1 MKKRG
6 YCAEFQ
12 MLCFRRG
19 KSFAEKTTVLQGD
32 ETVKTGGKVALIG
45 EIFITLQAK
54 TDVMTGM
61 RFVWLLPLVA
71 LLMACGGKPTAQELV
86 EVDSLLAVEK
96 NDSAYQIIA
105 AYDPASFENE
115 ADRAYYNLLM
125 THAAVVSYHWPESDS
140 LINEAIRYYKRMG
153 DKERLADSYYYLA
166 NQYMHQEDWQKSIE
180 TLKLAE
186 EQVEQTGSDWLKCKV
201 YDALALVNERTANYQ
216 LTLDYEKKAL
226 GYALRVGRRST
237 IGYAYSEI
245 AQAFAF
251 MEQVDSAAYYTDQM
265 IPYLDDLIRVE
276 GENFSPIFLSN
287 IGYNYM
293 SVGRYEEAEDY
304 LAQSLKIKE
313 TAVAYEDLAWI
324 YHKKGDA
331 EYANLL
337 RLKANAINDNWPKH
351 KILYHLLQ
359 YDIEHQN
366 LEGAEQK
373 LYRMMTI
380 SDSLR
385 KADADRTVLEYQR
398 KFDTLVA
405 QEAHRRWLTWAGIAL
420 GSLLFVIMLLIVYIR
435 YRRAKERLVLT
446 EQQMLISSYV
456 NEIAQLKS
464 QQADTDTTQQIEELN
479 GKIRELVEQ
488 ESPRLVRGKLLY
500 DEIRKDGTTSGW
512 SNDDYKCFIDYY
524 KAIDFAA
531 YCRLQKKYQPKTAH
545 NTFFLILYEMGM
557 EDKDVRR
564 IMGITQEAIRS
575 TRYRIQQG
583 GKK

>member
-1 MKKRG
+1 M
-6 YCAEFQ
+6 
-12 MLCFRRG
+12 
-19 KSFAEKTTVLQGD
+19 
-32 ETVKTGGKVALIG
+32 
-45 EIFITLQAK
+45 
-54 TDVMTGM
+54 
-61 RFVWLLPLVA
+61 LPLVA
-71 LLMACGGKPTAQELV
+71 LLTGCGGGPTAQELV
-86 EVDSLLAVEK
+86 EIDSLLAAEK
-96 NDSAYQIIA
+96 NDSAYQVIST
-105 AYDPASFENE
+105 YDAASFQNE

-125 THAAVVSYHWPESDS
+125 THAAVVSYHWPASDS
-140 LINEAIRYYKRMG
+140 LINEAIRYYKRTG
-153 DKERLADSYYYLA
+153 DRERLTDSYYYLA
-166 NQYMHQEDWQKSIE
+166 NQYMHQEDWPKSIE

-201 YDALALVNERTANYQ
+201 YDALAMVNERTANYQ

-226 GYALRVGRRST
+226 GHALRFGRRSS
-237 IGYAYSEI
+237 IASAYAEI

-251 MEQVDSAAYYTDQM
+251 MEQADSAAYYTDQL
-265 IPYLDDLIRVE
+265 IPYLDDLIKSA
-276 GENFSPIFLSN
+276 GENFSPVYLSN

-324 YHKKGDA
+324 YNMKGD
-331 EYANLL
+331 EEQANLL

-359 YDIEHQN
+359 YDIKHQN

-373 LYRMMTI
+373 LYRMIAI
-380 SDSLR
+380 SDSLH
-385 KADADRTVLEYQR
+385 KVDADRTVLEYQR
-398 KFDTLVA
+398 RFDTLAA
-405 QEAHRRWLTWAGIAL
+405 QEAHRRWQMWTGIAL
-420 GSLLFVIMLLIVYIR
+420 GSLLFVIVLLMVYIR
-435 YRRAKERLVLT
+435 YRRAKDRLVLT
-446 EQQMLISSYV
+446 EQQMLVSSYV

-464 QQADTDTTQQIEELN
+464 QQSETADTAQQIEELN
-479 GKIRELVEQ
+479 GRIRELVEQ

-500 DEIRKDGTTSGW
+500 DEIRQDGTTSGW

-531 YCRLQKKYQPKTAH
+531 YSRIQKKYQPKTAH

>member
-1 MKKRG
+1 M
-6 YCAEFQ
+6 AF
-12 MLCFRRG
+12 
-19 KSFAEKTTVLQGD
+19 
-32 ETVKTGGKVALIG
+32 IG

-140 LINEAIRYYKRMG
+140 LINEAIRYYKRTG

-226 GYALRVGRRST
+226 GYALRVGRKST

-313 TAVAYEDLAWI
+313 TAAAYEDLAWI
-324 YHKKGDA
+324 YNKKGDD
-331 EYANLL
+331 EQANLL
-337 RLKANAINDNWPKH
+337 RLKANSINDNWPKH

>member
-1 MKKRG
+1 MKLKK
-6 YCAEFQ
+6 
-12 MLCFRRG
+12 L
-19 KSFAEKTTVLQGD
+19 
-32 ETVKTGGKVALIG
+32 
-45 EIFITLQAK
+45 
-54 TDVMTGM
+54 
-61 RFVWLLPLVA
+61 VWWLPLVA
-71 LLMACGGKPTAQELV
+71 LLIGCGGKPTAQELA
-86 EVDSLLAVEK
+86 EIDSLLWAEK
-96 NDSAYQIIA
+96 NDSAYQIISS
-105 AYDPASFENE
+105 YDAASFKKE

-125 THAAVVSYHWPESDS
+125 THAAVVSYHWPASDS
-140 LINEAIRYYKRMG
+140 LINEAIRYYKRTG
-153 DKERLADSYYYLA
+153 DKERLTDSYYYLA

-373 LYRMMTI
+373 LYRMMAI
-380 SDSLR
+380 SDSLH
-385 KADADRTVLEYQR
+385 KAQMDRTILEYQHQ
-398 KFDTLVA
+398 FDAQAA
-405 QEAHRRWLTWAGIAL
+405 QEAHQRKMIWVGIAL
-420 GSLLFVIMLLIVYIR
+420 GVLLFVIVLLALYIR
-435 YRRAKERLVLT
+435 YRRAKEQVALT
-446 EQQMLISSYV
+446 EKQMLINNYV
-456 NEIAQLKS
+456 SEIAQLKN
-464 QQADTDTTQQIEELN
+464 QQDNTDVAEQIEELN

-488 ESPRLVRGKLLY
+488 NSPRLVRGKMLY
-500 DEIRKDGTTSGW
+500 DEIKKDGTTSGW

-524 KAIDFAA
+524 KAIDFPAF
-531 YCRLQKKYQPKTAH
+531 CRIQKKYAPNTPH
-545 NTFFLILYEMGM
+545 NTFFLILYEMGL
-557 EDKDVRR
+557 EDRDVRR

-575 TRYRIQQG
+575 TRYRIQQNM
-583 GKK
+583 KK

>member
-1 MKKRG
+1 
-6 YCAEFQ
+6 
-12 MLCFRRG
+12 
-19 KSFAEKTTVLQGD
+19 
-32 ETVKTGGKVALIG
+32 
-45 EIFITLQAK
+45 
-54 TDVMTGM
+54 MTGM

-140 LINEAIRYYKRMG
+140 LINEAIRYYKRTG
-153 DKERLADSYYYLA
+153 DKERLTDSYYYLA

-251 MEQVDSAAYYTDQM
+251 MGQADSAAYYTDMQ
-265 IPYLDDLIRVE
+265 IPYLDDLIKSD

-293 SVGRYEEAEDY
+293 SVGRYEEAEEY

-313 TAVAYEDLAWI
+313 TAAAYEYLAWI
-324 YHKKGDA
+324 YHKKGDD

-373 LYRMMTI
+373 LYRMMAI
-380 SDSLR
+380 SDSLH
-385 KADADRTVLEYQR
+385 KAQMDRTILEYQR
-398 KFDTLVA
+398 QFDEQIA
-405 QEAHRRWLTWAGIAL
+405 QEAHRRWLTWAGTAL
-420 GSLLFVIMLLIVYIR
+420 GSLLFIIVLLMVYMR

-456 NEIAQLKS
+456 NEIAQLKR
-464 QQADTDTTQQIEELN
+464 QQTDTDTAQQIEELN
-479 GKIRELVEQ
+479 GKIRELVER
-488 ESPRLVRGKLLY
+488 ESPSLLKGKLLY
-500 DEIRKDGTTSGW
+500 EDIKNGGTTSGW

-524 KAIDFAA
+524 KAIDFPSF
-531 YCRLQKKYQPKTAH
+531 CRIQKKYAPKTAH
-545 NTFFLILYEMGM
+545 NTFFLILYEMGL

-575 TRYRIQQG
+575 TRYRILKNM
-583 GKK
+583 KK

>member
-1 MKKRG
+1 
-6 YCAEFQ
+6 

-313 TAVAYEDLAWI
+313 TAVAYEDLARI

-557 EDKDVRR
+557 DDKAVRR

-575 TRYRIQQG
+575 TRYRILRG
-583 GKK
+583 DKRK

>member
-1 MKKRG
+1 
-6 YCAEFQ
+6 
-12 MLCFRRG
+12 
-19 KSFAEKTTVLQGD
+19 
-32 ETVKTGGKVALIG
+32 
-45 EIFITLQAK
+45 
-54 TDVMTGM
+54 MTGK
-61 RFVWLLPLVA
+61 RIAWLLPLVA
-71 LLMACGGKPTAQELV
+71 LFLCCGGEPTAQELV

-237 IGYAYSEI
+237 IAYAYSEI

-251 MEQVDSAAYYTDQM
+251 MEQADSAAYYTDQM
-265 IPYLDDLIRVE
+265 IPYLDDLIKSS
-276 GENFSPIFLSN
+276 GENFDPIFLSN

-313 TAVAYEDLAWI
+313 TAVAYEYLAWI
-324 YHKKGDA
+324 YNKKGDD
-331 EYANLL
+331 EQANLL

-351 KILYHLLQ
+351 KILYELLK
-359 YDIEHQN
+359 YDIEHHN
-366 LEGAEQK
+366 LEGAQEK
-373 LYRMMTI
+373 LKGMMTI
-380 SDSLR
+380 SDSLH
-385 KADADRTVLEYQR
+385 KAQMDRTILEYQHQ
-398 KFDTLVA
+398 FDEQAA
-405 QEAHRRWLTWAGIAL
+405 QEAHRRWQTWAGTAL
-420 GSLLFVIMLLIVYIR
+420 GSLLFIIVLLMVYMR

-456 NEIAQLKS
+456 NEIAQLKR
-464 QQADTDTTQQIEELN
+464 QQTDTDVAGQIEELN

-488 ESPRLVRGKLLY
+488 NSPRLVRGKMLY
-500 DEIRKDGTTSGW
+500 DDIKKDGTTSGW

-524 KAIDFAA
+524 KAIDFPAF
-531 YCRLQKKYQPKTAH
+531 CRIQKKYAPNTPH
-545 NTFFLILYEMGM
+545 NTFFLILYEMGL

-575 TRYRIQQG
+575 TRHRIQQN

>member
-1 MKKRG
+1 M
-6 YCAEFQ
+6 
-12 MLCFRRG
+12 
-19 KSFAEKTTVLQGD
+19 QGD

-186 EQVEQTGSDWLKCKV
+186 EQVERTGSDWLKCKV

-216 LTLDYEKKAL
+216 LTLDYEKRAL

-251 MEQVDSAAYYTDQM
+251 MGQADSAAYYTDMQ
-265 IPYLDDLIRVE
+265 IPYLDDLIKSD

-293 SVGRYEEAEDY
+293 SVGRYEEAEEY

-324 YHKKGDA
+324 YNKKGDD

-337 RLKANAINDNWPKH
+337 RLKANEINDNWPKH

-359 YDIEHQN
+359 YDIKHQN

-420 GSLLFVIMLLIVYIR
+420 GSLLFVR

-479 GKIRELVEQ
+479 SKIRELVEQ

-575 TRYRIQQG
+575 TRYRIQQNM
-583 GKK
+583 KK

>member
-1 MKKRG
+1 
-6 YCAEFQ
+6 

-545 NTFFLILYEMGM
+545 NTFFLILYEMGLD
-557 EDKDVRR
+557 DKAVRR

-575 TRYRIQQG
+575 TRYRIQQNT
-583 GKK
+583 KK

>member
-12 MLCFRRG
+12 MLCFCRG

-32 ETVKTGGKVALIG
+32 ETVKTGGKVAFIG
-45 EIFITLQAK
+45 EIFITLLTK

-166 NQYMHQEDWQKSIE
+166 NQYMHLEDWQKSIE

-186 EQVEQTGSDWLKCKV
+186 EQVERTGSDWLKCKV

-216 LTLDYEKKAL
+216 LTLDYEKRAL

-251 MEQVDSAAYYTDQM
+251 MGQADSAAYYTDMQ
-265 IPYLDDLIRVE
+265 IPYLDDLIKSD

-293 SVGRYEEAEDY
+293 SVGRYEEAEEY

-324 YHKKGDA
+324 YNKKGDD

-337 RLKANAINDNWPKH
+337 RLKANEINDNWPKH

-359 YDIEHQN
+359 YDIKHQN

-575 TRYRIQQG
+575 TRYRIQQNM
-583 GKK
+583 KK

>member
-1 MKKRG
+1 
-6 YCAEFQ
+6 

-557 EDKDVRR
+557 DDKAVRR

-575 TRYRIQQG
+575 TRYRILRG
-583 GKK
+583 DKRK

>member
-1 MKKRG
+1 MRG
-6 YCAEFQ
+6 P
-12 MLCFRRG
+12 
-19 KSFAEKTTVLQGD
+19 
-32 ETVKTGGKVALIG
+32 ETVKTGGRWVGNGKIVV
-45 EIFITLQAK
+45 TLHPK
-54 TDVMTGM
+54 LDTMTGK
-61 RFVWLLPLVA
+61 RIAWLLPLVA
-71 LLMACGGKPTAQELV
+71 LFLGCGGEPTARELA
-86 EVDSLLAVEK
+86 EIDSLLAAEK
-96 NDSAYQIIA
+96 NDSAYQIISS
-105 AYDPASFENE
+105 YDAASFKKE
-115 ADRAYYNLLM
+115 ADLAYYNLLM
-125 THAAVVSYHWPESDS
+125 THAAVVSYHWPASDS

-153 DKERLADSYYYLA
+153 DKERLTDSYYYLA

-216 LTLDYEKKAL
+216 LTLDYEKRAL

-237 IGYAYSEI
+237 IGYTYSEI

-251 MEQVDSAAYYTDQM
+251 MGQADSAAYYTDMQ
-265 IPYLDDLIRVE
+265 IPYLDDLIKSD

-293 SVGRYEEAEDY
+293 SVGRYEEAEEY

-313 TAVAYEDLAWI
+313 TAVAYEYLAWI
-324 YHKKGDA
+324 YHKKGDE

-373 LYRMMTI
+373 LYRMMAI
-380 SDSLR
+380 SDSLH
-385 KADADRTVLEYQR
+385 KAQMDRTVLEYQR
-398 KFDTLVA
+398 QFDEQIA
-405 QEAHRRWLTWAGIAL
+405 QEAHHQQLLKVIILAG
-420 GSLLFVIMLLIVYIR
+420 GLLFVILLLVLYIR
-435 YRRAKERLVLT
+435 YRRAKERLMLT
-446 EQQMLISSYV
+446 EQQMLISGYV
-456 NEIAQLKS
+456 NEIAQLKNL
-464 QQADTDTTQQIEELN
+464 QADDDTTQQIEELN